1 MLDLSTEDAL
11 ISDFVDRIMDYLCDP
26 ALQED
31 FADQISEICNVDVA
45 DVFRSGGIFLDLA
58 CAKLVM
64 ENHLMSSEGYASSAD
79 SCLSEEDRR
88 MLCDHSRRL
97 FGVLCV
103 ELKNHDQ
110 TPMNLR
116 NLLKNITQSQIENTL
131 ELFRVRLETQ
141 GAPKLC
147 ELILQRF
154 CAELRLA
161 RSISRDAGLYLSIV
175 IVGMPFSRFWAD
187 ATDKLSGKVSPLRRE
202 SLLAP

>member
-31 FADQISEICNVDVA
+31 FADQISEICKVDGA

-64 ENHLMSSEGYASSAD
+64 ENHLMSSEGYSSVD
-79 SCLSEEDRR
+79 SCVSDEDRR
-88 MLCDHSRRL
+88 MLADHSRRL
-97 FGVLCV
+97 FGVLCL

-116 NLLKNITQSQIENTL
+116 KLLQNISQSQIENTL
-131 ELFRVRLETQ
+131 ELFKVRLETQ

-161 RSISRDAGLYLSIV
+161 RSINREAGLYLSIV

-187 ATDKLSGKVSPLRRE
+187 ATDKLAGKKSPLAME
-202 SLLAP
+202 SLLTP

>member
-64 ENHLMSSEGYASSAD
+64 ENHLLSSDGYTSLDSAITA
-79 SCLSEEDRR
+79 EDRR
-88 MLCDHSRRL
+88 MLADHSCRL
-97 FGVLCV
+97 FGVLCL

-110 TPMNLR
+110 APMNLR
-116 NLLKNITQSQIENTL
+116 NLLRNVSKSQIENTL
-131 ELFRVRLETQ
+131 ELFKIRLETQ

-161 RSISRDAGLYLSIV
+161 RSINRDAGLYLSIV

-187 ATDKLSGKVSPLRRE
+187 ATDKLAGKNSPLTME
-202 SLLAP
+202 SLLTP

>member
-31 FADQISEICNVDVA
+31 FADQIAEICQVDVA
-45 DVFRSGGIFLDLA
+45 DVFRSSGIFLDLA

-64 ENHLMSSEGYASSAD
+64 ENHLLSTEGYAPAASG
-79 SCLSEEDRR
+79 LSQDDRD
-88 MLCDHSRRL
+88 MLADHSRRL
-97 FGVLCV
+97 FGVLCL
-103 ELKNHDQ
+103 ELKNHEQ
-110 TPMNLR
+110 TPMKLR
-116 NLLKNITQSQIENTL
+116 NLLQNISQSQIDNTL
-131 ELFRVRLETQ
+131 ELFKARLENQ

-161 RSISRDAGLYLSIV
+161 RSLDRDAGLYLSIV

-187 ATDKLSGKVSPLRRE
+187 ATDKLAGKKSPLAME
-202 SLLAP
+202 SLLTS

>member
-31 FADQISEICNVDVA
+31 FADQISEICNVEVA

-64 ENHLMSSEGYASSAD
+64 ENHLLSSDGYTSLD
-79 SCLSEEDRR
+79 STITEEDRR
-88 MLCDHSRRL
+88 MLADHSRRL
-97 FGVLCV
+97 FGVLCL
-103 ELKNHDQ
+103 ELRNHDQ
-110 TPMNLR
+110 APMNLR
-116 NLLKNITQSQIENTL
+116 NLLRNISQSQIENTL
-131 ELFRVRLETQ
+131 ELFKVRLETQ

-161 RSISRDAGLYLSIV
+161 RSINRDAGLYLSIV

-187 ATDKLSGKVSPLRRE
+187 ATDKLSGKNSPLTME
-202 SLLAP
+202 SLLTP